1 MKKLLCLS
9 LVATL
14 VVSCGSS
21 KKKPKG
27 EEITEKTY
35 KLVETS
41 SNHDKRPDWVFDPP
55 SFDKEKVR
63 KKYRYFVSESEGPNR
78 RLVEKSSQV
87 RATAKIAAEVA
98 QFIKNSYAESVQG
111 GPDDDVSEYM
121 QEQLASE
128 TQAFV
133 VGAETAETFWEKRR
147 YLQKMGAEEDATLF
161 KAYTLVKI
169 DKKNVEKM
177 IKAAKKRLIDR
188 IPSET
193 KSKTEKALKDVEK
206 AFTNL
211 DKPVEIKDVE
221 FEDED

>member
-1 MKKLLCLS
+1 MKMLLCLS
-9 LVATL
+9 LVAVLT
-14 VVSCGSS
+14 VSCGSS

-41 SNHDKRPDWVFDPP
+41 TNHDKRPDWVFDPP
-55 SFDKEKVR
+55 SFNSEKTR
-63 KKYRYFVSESEGPNR
+63 KKFRYFVSESESPNR
-78 RLVEKSSQV
+78 RLAEKSSQT

-111 GPDDDVSEYM
+111 GPDEDVSEYM

-133 VGAETAETFWEKRR
+133 VGAQALETFWEKRR
-147 YLQKMGAEEDATLF
+147 YLEKMGAEEDKSVY
-161 KAYTLVKI
+161 KAYTLVRI
-169 DKKNVEKM
+169 KKKDVEKM
-177 IKAAKKRLIDR
+177 VKAAKKRLIDR

-193 KSKTEKALKDVEK
+193 KSKTNKALKDVEK
-206 AFTNL
+206 AFSDL
-211 DKPVEIKDVE
+211 DKPVEVKDVE
-221 FEDED
+221 FDEA